1 MKNNFKLLAMI
12 LAILMMIS
20 VFPIAAFAEEIDGG
34 EAIDGT
40 ETEESSTNSSFE
52 SEFET
57 SNDEPMFPL
66 PEGDENVTYEQ
77 ISKNYVKVTVFPNVT
92 ESPSNDT
99 SLPDLSNIR
108 LPGVASPYMI
118 GGDMTDLGGGASGS
132 ATYVW
137 TDITTRSIDEI
148 FCDQCYNQ
156 IIAHLENHHT
166 IGGN

>member
-1 MKNNFKLLAMI
+1 M
-12 LAILMMIS
+12 
-20 VFPIAAFAEEIDGG
+20 P
-34 EAIDGT
+34 
-40 ETEESSTNSSFE
+40 ES
-52 SEFET
+52 
-57 SNDEPMFPL
+57 
-66 PEGDENVTYEQ
+66 DENISYEQ

-92 ESPSNDT
+92 ESTNENI
-99 SLPDLSNIR
+99 SLPDLSDII
-108 LPGVASPYMI
+108 PPSGVSTSAV
-118 GGDMTDLGGGASGS
+118 GGDMTDLDGGASGS